1 VEGRIVKITFIRPNL
16 YERRSGDAMEP
27 LVFAI
32 LKSLT
37 PPDVEVV
44 FHDERLA
51 AIPYDEATD
60 LVAMTV
66 ETFTARRAYQ
76 IASEF
81 RARGVPVVMGGYHP
95 TFLPDE
101 ALRFADSVVIGDA
114 EGVWPRVVEDA
125 RKGRLQQRYSQTGFA
140 PLDGLMP
147 DRSIFRGKRY
157 APVAMIQYGRGC
169 RYNCEFCSIRAFYG
183 SDLRQRPV
191 REVVEEIE
199 RAGRRHIFIVDD
211 NIFVDVPKAKELFTA
226 LIPLKIRWSCQVSI
240 DVARDPEL
248 MRLLEKSGCTT
259 AVVGF
264 ESLSPKN
271 LHQMKKDWN
280 LRWNDYPTAI
290 RILQDAGIMIYGTFV
305 FGYDEDTPDSFEAT
319 VEFAIENRF
328 YLGNFNPLTPTPKAR
343 LYDRLKSE
351 GRMLYE
357 RWWLDPAY
365 RYGAA
370 TFHPRGMTADQ
381 LTEGC
386 YRARSLFNTYSS
398 IARRAFAPST
408 NLRSPY
414 RLGLYLATNLISH
427 REIHAKQGQA
437 LGGPGPLSPLAG
449 ERVG

>member
-1 VEGRIVKITFIRPNL
+1 VKITFVRPNL
-16 YERRSGDAMEP
+16 YARRSRDAMEP

-37 PPDVEVV
+37 PPDVEVA
-44 FHDERLA
+44 FYDERLED
-51 AIPYDEATD
+51 IPYDEATD

-76 IASEF
+76 IANEF
-81 RARGVPVVMGGYHP
+81 RTRGVPVVMGGYHP

-101 ALRFADSVVIGDA
+101 ALQFADAVVIGDA
-114 EGVWPRVVEDA
+114 EEVWPRVVEDA
-125 RKGRLQQRYSQTGFA
+125 RKGRLQQRYSHDSFG
-140 PLDGLMP
+140 PLDGLKP
-147 DRSIFRGKRY
+147 DRSVFRGKRY

-183 SDLRQRPV
+183 SNLRQRPV
-191 REVVEEIE
+191 ADVIEEIE
-199 RAGRRHIFIVDD
+199 RSERRYIFIVDD
-211 NIFVDVPKAKELFTA
+211 NIFVDIPKAKELFTA

-271 LHQMKKDWN
+271 LHQMRKDWN

-305 FGYDEDTPDSFEAT
+305 FGYDADTPESFEST

-328 YLGNFNPLTPTPKAR
+328 FLGNFNPLTPTPKAR
-343 LYDRLKSE
+343 LYDRLQSE
-351 GRMLYE
+351 GRMLFD

-370 TFHPRGMTADQ
+370 TFHPRGMSADE

-386 YRARSLFNTYSS
+386 YRARTLFNAYSS
-398 IARRAFAPST
+398 IARRALAPTT

-414 RLGLYLATNLISH
+414 RFGLYLATNLISH

-437 LGGPGPLSPLAG
+437 LGS
-449 ERVG
+449 

>member
-1 VEGRIVKITFIRPNL
+1 MKITFVRPNL
-16 YERRSGDAMEP
+16 YARRSGDAMEP
-27 LVFAI
+27 LVFSI

-37 PPDVEVV
+37 PPDVEVA
-44 FHDERLA
+44 FYDERLED
-51 AIPYDEATD
+51 IPYDEATD

-101 ALRFADSVVIGDA
+101 ALQFADAVVIGDA

-125 RKGRLQQRYSQTGFA
+125 REGRLQQRYSHDGFA
-140 PLDGLMP
+140 PLDGLKP
-147 DRSIFRGKRY
+147 DRSIFHGKRY
-157 APVAMIQYGRGC
+157 APVTMIQYGRGC

-183 SDLRQRPV
+183 SNLRQRPV
-191 REVVEEIE
+191 AEVVEEIE
-199 RAGRRHIFIVDD
+199 RAGRGYIFIVDD

-264 ESLSPKN
+264 ESLNPKN

-305 FGYDEDTPDSFEAT
+305 FGYDEDTPQSFETT

-328 YLGNFNPLTPTPKAR
+328 FLGNFNPLTPTPKAR
-343 LYDRLKSE
+343 LYDRLQSE
-351 GRMLYE
+351 GRLLYE

-370 TFHPRGMTADQ
+370 TFHPRGMSADELTA
-381 LTEGC
+381 GC
-386 YRARSLFNTYSS
+386 YRARTLFNAYSS
-398 IARRAFAPST
+398 IARRALAPAT

-414 RLGLYLATNLISH
+414 RFGLYLATNLISH
-427 REIHAKQGQA
+427 REIHAKQGRA
-437 LGGPGPLSPLAG
+437 LGA
-449 ERVG
+449 EVTQ